1 MKQYLETVIKNI
13 MKRQE
18 DIVKAYEG
26 KLSSQTKENK
36 ELVKRIVHL
45 RNPDA
50 RTSKSKSR
58 GSAYNAPRANKYAE
72 YP

>member
-1 MKQYLETVIKNI
+1 

-26 KLSSQTKENK
+26 KLTSQTKENK
-36 ELVKRIVHL
+36 ELVKRIVQS
-45 RNPDA
+45 RNTDA

-58 GSAYNAPRANKYAE
+58 GGAHNASKSNKYAQ